1 MKKRGLIGFG
11 LLVVMGCKSLT
22 PVATTSAIDTSLRPR
37 VVQQQIEDN
46 ALRFER
52 LQWRGQASLERGGKR
67 QKISVT
73 LRLKQ
78 GEGIW
83 VSGSVIVPLAR
94 VFITPKQLQFYEK
107 INRQYAQVDFRQVK
121 KLLGAP
127 VDYEMIERII
137 TASPLDK
144 RALKRAKLSFSQNS
158 YVLSSR
164 KRGFSLVWTYDA
176 AFRLISQELSDG
188 ETAVRVNYDG
198 YTLIDN
204 QWVPEQLNASLR
216 SLDKITT
223 LRLQS
228 KQTQLNGKFI
238 MPFAIPRGYTKINLP

>member
-22 PVATTSAIDTSLRPR
+22 PVATTSAIDTSLRLR
-37 VVQQQIEDN
+37 AVQQQIEDN

-52 LQWRGQASLERGGKR
+52 LQWRGQASLEREGKR
-67 QKISVT
+67 QKVSVT

-144 RALKRAKLSFSQNS
+144 RALKRAKLSFTQNS

-164 KRGFSLVWTYDA
+164 KRGVSLVWTYDA

-188 ETAVRVNYDG
+188 ETTVRVDYDG
-198 YTLIDN
+198 YTRIDD

-216 SLDKITT
+216 GVDKTT
-223 LRLQS
+223 KLRLQS
-228 KQTQLNGKFI
+228 KQTQLNGKFK
-238 MPFAIPRGYTKINLP
+238 MPFEIPKGYTKINLP

>member
-1 MKKRGLIGFG
+1 MKKRGLVGFG

-22 PVATTSAIDTSLRPR
+22 PVATARAIDTSLRPR
-37 VVQQQIEDN
+37 AVQQQIEDN

-52 LQWRGQASLERGGKR
+52 LQWRGQASLEREGKR
-67 QKISVT
+67 QKVSVT

-121 KLLGAP
+121 KLLGAQ

-137 TASPLDK
+137 TARPLDK
-144 RALKRAKLSFSQNS
+144 RALKRAKLSFTQNS

-164 KRGFSLVWTYDA
+164 KRGVSLVWTYDA

-188 ETAVRVNYDG
+188 ETAVRVDYDG
-198 YTLIDN
+198 YTRIDG
-204 QWVPEQLNASLR
+204 QWVPEQLNASMR
-216 SLDKITT
+216 GVDKTT
-223 LRLQS
+223 KFRLQS
-228 KQTQLNGKFI
+228 KQTQLNGKFK
-238 MPFAIPRGYTKINLP
+238 MPFEIPKGYTKINLP